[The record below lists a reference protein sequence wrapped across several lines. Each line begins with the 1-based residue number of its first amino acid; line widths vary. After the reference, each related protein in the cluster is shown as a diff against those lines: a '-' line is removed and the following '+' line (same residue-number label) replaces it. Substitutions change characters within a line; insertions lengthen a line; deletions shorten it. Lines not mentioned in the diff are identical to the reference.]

1 MHPELEH
8 AFSLEGRVAVVT
20 GAASG
25 IGRQAAVTFS
35 QAGAD
40 VVAADVSADGLEITQ
55 KLVQET
61 GRHCLVRRTDVTSR
75 LDVNALADQTVSEFG
90 HIEVWANV
98 AGILR
103 YGAIVDMPEDVL
115 RAVVDVNLLGV
126 YWGVAA
132 AGRAMSSSGSG
143 SIINVSSAGGEMAS
157 AGRSVY
163 GMTKAGVIYLTKA
176 AAVEMGPQGIRVNA
190 IGPGW
195 TETGMTSHYF
205 TDGEGNVDSEVREQ
219 TLSSFAAGSPLS
231 ITGEPI
237 DQSLAMLYLASDASR
252 FMTGQVLR
260 PNGGILMV

>member
-40 VVAADVSADGLEITQ
+40 VVAADVGGDGLEITQ
-55 KLVQET
+55 KLVLEN
-61 GRHCLVRRTDVTSR
+61 GRRCLVRRTDVTSR
-75 LDVNALADQTVSEFG
+75 LDVNALAEEALSDFG
-90 HIEVWANV
+90 HIDVWANV

-103 YGAIVDMPEDVL
+103 YGAIVDMPEDTL
-115 RAVVDVNLLGV
+115 RAVLDVNLMGV

-132 AGRAMSSSGSG
+132 AGRAMSSSGGG
-143 SIINVSSAGGEMAS
+143 SIINVASAGGEMPS
-157 AGRSVY
+157 PTRSVY
-163 GMTKAGVIYLTKA
+163 GMSKAGVIYLTKA
-176 AAVEMGPQGIRVNA
+176 AAVEMGPQAIRVNA

-205 TDGEGNVDSEVREQ
+205 TDTEGNVDPAVRQQ
-219 TLSSFAAGSPLS
+219 TLSSFAAGSPLG
-231 ITGEPI
+231 ITGEPT